1 MARLADPLL
10 EIAVNILVLHTSL
23 NTDHSATRAMAA
35 AYLADTVAAYPDAA
49 VTEHDLARNPVP
61 HLSPELVPVQFG
73 AAPEQRTVAV
83 ELAETL
89 ITQLEAADLI
99 IIGAP
104 MYNFTVPSTLKAW
117 LDHVIRA
124 QRTFSYAT
132 GTPQGLLQPGKRVVA
147 MVASGGVYSQ
157 GPAQAMD
164 FVEPYLRTVLGFIG
178 LIDVTVIR
186 AEAQAVP
193 DAGPR
198 ARADAIE
205 HVHALAA
212 A

>member
-1 MARLADPLL
+1 M
-10 EIAVNILVLHTSL
+10 NILVLHTSL

-35 AYLADTVAAYPDAA
+35 AYLADTVAAHPGAA
-49 VTEHDLARNPVP
+49 VTEHDLALNPVP
-61 HLSPELVPVQFG
+61 HLPPELVPVQFG
-73 AAPEQRTVAV
+73 AAPEQRTAAV

-89 ITQLEAADLI
+89 IAHLEAADLI

-124 QRTFSYAT
+124 QRTFSYAA
-132 GTPQGLLQPGKRVVA
+132 GVPQGLLPPGKKVVA
-147 MVASGGVYSQ
+147 MIASGGVYSQ

-178 LIDVTVIR
+178 LTDITVIR
-186 AEAQAVP
+186 AEAQAAP